1 MSPMDIAVVLFGAL
15 CGGFVSG
22 LAGFGTGITAMGIW
36 LYALP
41 PSVAATV
48 VIVCSVAAQLQTLP
62 KVWHAIDPGRVTRF
76 VVPGL
81 IGVLPGTLLLAYL
94 DPRTFKIVIAL
105 LLLIYSSWQLGSRGQ
120 PIKLSG
126 GRRVDSFVGLL
137 GGIFGGLAGLSGPLL
152 VIWSS
157 FRNWSRD
164 ERRSTLQAYNGA
176 ILMLALV
183 SHLLAGQFTRELIIA
198 VAVALPGTLL
208 GACAGSRLYVS
219 ASEEFYQRI
228 LLVLLMIS
236 AIILITT
243 NW

>member
-1 MSPMDIAVVLFGAL
+1 MTLVDMAVVLFGAF

-36 LYALP
+36 LFALP
-41 PSVAATV
+41 PSVAATL

-81 IGVLPGTLLLAYL
+81 VGVLPGTLLLAYL
-94 DPRTFKIVIAL
+94 DPRSFKILIAL
-105 LLLIYSSWQLGSRGQ
+105 LLFIYSLWQLAWRGQ
-120 PIKLSG
+120 PLRLSA
-126 GRRVDSFVGLL
+126 GRAVDGFVGLL
-137 GGIFGGLAGLSGPLL
+137 GGVFGGLAGLSGPLL

-157 FRNWSRD
+157 FKSWSRD
-164 ERRSTLQAYNGA
+164 ERRSTLQAYNGS
-176 ILMLALV
+176 ILVLALL
-183 SHLLAGQFTRELIIA
+183 SHLLAGQFTRELLYAI
-198 VAVALPGTLL
+198 AVALPGTLL

-219 ASEEFYQRI
+219 TSEEFYQRI
-228 LLVLLMIS
+228 LLVLLMFS
-236 AIILITT
+236 AIILIGT